1 MHRFMVAPN
10 NITNEEIT
18 LEGDDL
24 KHLSQVLRLRPGD
37 TIHVFDGSGIE
48 YEASIISS
56 DKSRAIARINTSFQN
71 KTEPETRV
79 TLFQGIPK
87 GEKMELII
95 QKGVEL
101 GVHSIVPVITS
112 RTVVKL
118 NKKDSEKKAERW
130 TKISIEA
137 AKQCRRAYVPQILEP
152 ISFDEALVKA
162 EDFSAVLL
170 LYENEGKKCLKE
182 RLKCY
187 NINKIKDIALFVG
200 PEGGF
205 TLEEV
210 RNYTDKGYDI
220 VSLGKRILR
229 VETATISVLS
239 IIMYEMGEMN
249 L

>member
-1 MHRFMVAPN
+1 MVAPN
-10 NITNEEIT
+10 NIANDEIT

-24 KHLSQVLRLRPGD
+24 KHLRQVLRLGPGD

-79 TLFQGIPK
+79 TLFQGVPK

-162 EDFSAVLL
+162 EDFSATLL

-210 RNYTDKGYDI
+210 RNYTGKGYDI

>member
-1 MHRFMVAPN
+1 MHRFMVVPD
-10 NITNEEIT
+10 NIQNGKIT
-18 LEGDDL
+18 ISGDDL
-24 KHLSQVLRLRPGD
+24 KHLKQVLRLGPGD

-48 YEASIISS
+48 YEAIILST
-56 DKSRAIARINTSFQN
+56 DKNIAVAEIKATFHSE
-71 KTEPETRV
+71 TEPQTRV

-95 QKGVEL
+95 QKSVEL
-101 GVHSIVPVITS
+101 GIHRIIPVITS

-118 NKKDSEKKAERW
+118 DKKESEKKAERW
-130 TKISIEA
+130 NKISREA
-137 AKQCRRAYVPQILEP
+137 AKQCRRAYVPEVSEVIG
-152 ISFDEALVKA
+152 FDEALEKA
-162 EDFSAVLL
+162 EDFTAALF

-205 TLEEV
+205 TLQEV
-210 RNYTDKGYDI
+210 ENCTNSGCNI

-229 VETATISVLS
+229 AETATISVLS
-239 IIMYEMGEMN
+239 IIMYEMGELN
-249 L
+249 I

>member
-10 NITNEEIT
+10 NIANDEIT

-24 KHLSQVLRLRPGD
+24 KHLRQVLRLGPGD

-79 TLFQGIPK
+79 TLFQGVPK